1 MASNKSLLQL
11 RARVRQTCD
20 IEGTSGINR
29 HPNTEVDVL
38 INAGAHAFKRV
49 LDEKMP
55 EQRSLLTNTFST
67 VAGTEEYALP
77 AAFKSLLSVELTA
90 EGSKTWML
98 GYELHERA
106 ALTDPQSTYTG
117 IPMAYAVVGDNIS
130 LLPIPQGIYTV
141 KVLYT
146 PAQTEFANENSVIDV
161 IEGMDDFIVWHA
173 SKGIAKKDRLWDL
186 HTALDGDLQRITSD
200 LSTLARNRDMNN
212 SPRIMDVSFANRLGV
227 RRGWGRGY

>member
-1 MASNKSLLQL
+1 MASNKTLLQL

-20 IEGTSGINR
+20 IEGTSGVQR
-29 HPNTEVDVL
+29 HPNTEVDILV
-38 INAGAHAFKRV
+38 NVAAHAFKRV

-55 EQRSLLTNTFST
+55 EQRSLMSNTFST
-67 VAGTEEYALP
+67 VVGTEEYALP

-90 EGSKTWML
+90 DGSKSWLL

-130 LLPIPQGIYTV
+130 LLPVPQGVYTV

-146 PAQTEFANENSVIDV
+146 PAQTELANDNSQIDV

-186 HTALDGDLQRITSD
+186 HSACDADLQKITGDLATI
-200 LSTLARNRDMNN
+200 ARNRDMNN
-212 SPRIMDVSFANRLGV
+212 SPRVMDVSMANRFGV
-227 RRGWGRGY
+227 RRGWGRKY